1 MRKILAFLVVT
12 VDGYY
17 EGPNREFDWPV
28 VDEEFNQFGL
38 EQLEEVD
45 TLLFGRVT
53 YEGMASYWPTPAAE
67 QDDPKVA
74 AKMNGLPKLVV
85 SRTLKRADWANTR
98 IIEGDVAEEL
108 TKLKQQ
114 PGKDI
119 AIFGSSDLTVSLLG
133 MGLVDELR
141 IMVHPVVLGAG
152 RSLFRTATERINLQ
166 LVQTRPFRSGSV
178 MLSYRPA
185 GSD

>member
-17 EGPNREFDWPV
+17 EGPNGEFDWPV
-28 VDEEFNQFGL
+28 VDEEFNEFGL
-38 EQLEEVD
+38 RQLEEVD

-67 QDDPKVA
+67 QDDPRVA
-74 AKMNGLPKLVV
+74 AKMNTLPKLVV
-85 SRTLKRADWANTR
+85 SRTLDRADWANTR
-98 IIEGDVAEEL
+98 IVRDDVAGEL
-108 TKLKQQ
+108 IRLKQQ

-119 AIFGSSDLTVSLLG
+119 AIFGSSDLVVSLLG

-152 RSLFRTATERINLQ
+152 RSLFRTAPERMQLQ
-166 LVQTRPFRSGSV
+166 LVEARPFRSGSV
-178 MLSYRPA
+178 LLTYRPA
-185 GSD
+185 G

>member
-17 EGPNREFDWPV
+17 EGPNGEFDWPV
-28 VDEEFNQFGL
+28 VDEEFNEFGL
-38 EQLEEVD
+38 RQLEEVD

-67 QDDPKVA
+67 QDDPRVA
-74 AKMNGLPKLVV
+74 AKMNTLPKLVV
-85 SRTLKRADWANTR
+85 SRTLDRADWANTR
-98 IIEGDVAEEL
+98 ILRDDVAAEL
-108 TKLKQQ
+108 TRLKQQ

-119 AIFGSSDLTVSLLG
+119 AIFGSSDLVVSLLA

-152 RSLFRTATERINLQ
+152 RSLFRTAPERMHLH
-166 LVQTRPFRSGSV
+166 LVEARPFQSGSV
-178 MLSYRPA
+178 LLTYRPA
-185 GSD
+185 G

>member
-17 EGPNREFDWPV
+17 EGPNGEFDWPV
-28 VDEEFNQFGL
+28 VDEEFNEFGL
-38 EQLEEVD
+38 RQLEEVD

-67 QDDPKVA
+67 QDDPRVA
-74 AKMNGLPKLVV
+74 AKMNTLPKLVV
-85 SRTLKRADWANTR
+85 TRTLDRADWANTR
-98 IIEGDVAEEL
+98 IVKDDVAAEL
-108 TKLKQQ
+108 TRLKQQ

-119 AIFGSSDLTVSLLG
+119 AIFGSSDLVVSLLG

-152 RSLFRTATERINLQ
+152 RSLFRTAPERMHLH
-166 LVQTRPFRSGSV
+166 LVEARPFRSGSV
-178 MLSYRPA
+178 LLTYRPA
-185 GSD
+185 G

>member
-1 MRKILAFLVVT
+1 MT

-17 EGPNREFDWPV
+17 EGPNGEFDWPV
-28 VDEEFNQFGL
+28 VDEEFNEFGL
-38 EQLEEVD
+38 QQLEEVD

-67 QDDPKVA
+67 QDDPRVA
-74 AKMNGLPKLVV
+74 AKMNTLPKLVV
-85 SRTLKRADWANTR
+85 PRTLDRADWANTR
-98 IIEGDVAEEL
+98 IVKGDVAAEL
-108 TKLKQQ
+108 TRLKQQ

-119 AIFGSSDLTVSLLG
+119 AIFGSSDLVVSLLG

-152 RSLFRTATERINLQ
+152 RSLFRTAPERMHLH
-166 LVQTRPFRSGSV
+166 LVEARPFRSGSV
-178 MLSYRPA
+178 PLTYRPA
-185 GSD
+185 G